1 MTIDVQKN
9 DASNIYSYLDAIR
22 ARPLM
27 YLKKEDNLHELELL
41 VFGYY
46 AALHQHNLDEQ
57 VPSLPW
63 HFLDW
68 LGHDKGWGTNQ
79 GWAKAIYDHLPE
91 NLSAFDMFF
100 SLISEYRQL
109 KPKVCAQII
118 IAPGRSSTIKQN
130 NGVLPSQ
137 IFIFQYEP
145 EPLYF
150 LRSIFSSKFI
160 DQNSLSNTPEKVM
173 AFAHQEFQVEYD
185 EWLWLK

>member
-1 MTIDVQKN
+1 ML
-9 DASNIYSYLDAIR
+9 NIYSYLDAIR

-27 YLKKEDNLHELELL
+27 YLKNEDNLHELELL
-41 VFGYY
+41 VYGYY
-46 AALHQHNLDEQ
+46 AALHQHNVDEL
-57 VPSLPW
+57 VPSLGP

-68 LGHDKGWGTNQ
+68 LQYHKGWDTNQ

-91 NLSAFDMFF
+91 KSSALDMFF
-100 SLISEYRQL
+100 ILINEYSQL
-109 KPKVCAQII
+109 KPRVLAQITI
-118 IAPGRSSTIKQN
+118 VPGRSATSKQE

-160 DQNSLSNTPEKVM
+160 DQSFLSNTPEKVM
-173 AFAHQEFQVEYD
+173 AVAHQEFQVGSD
-185 EWLWLK
+185 EWVWLK